1 MSNKLAELQATLV
14 SKRAELEQMENNL
27 SNMESDKLSHFEAEI
42 TSAWDDELNE
52 MHGEQ
57 VDALPFYCGS
67 AAQLCEDKD
76 NTFYRCG
83 LNDFADGFD
92 VTGLESYT
100 ELQSEIEDLESEIES
115 LEEEIEELEEEL
127 ENESDEE

>member
-1 MSNKLAELQATLV
+1 MSNKITELQATLV
-14 SKRAELEQMENNL
+14 SKRDELEQMENTL
-27 SNMESDKLSHFEAEI
+27 SDMESDKLSHFEDEI

-52 MHGEQ
+52 MYGEQ

-92 VTGLESYT
+92 VTSFDSYIELSDNISELED
-100 ELQSEIEDLESEIES
+100 EIST
-115 LEEEIEELEEEL
+115 LEEEL
-127 ENESDEE
+127 ENEEDEE